1 MLIRRSKKV
10 KTITATNAFDFDTAL
25 NAFTD
30 GLDRQGIAYT
40 LSVKPEAGLL
50 AFVEYEV
57 ETRLPQ
63 NAKDEYELLG
73 ETHKCIECPFY
84 VRPTDGRVVYTHCL
98 LVKSEVD
105 RTVGRLTSADSDC
118 CEQFYERLKRGMSLT
133 NVGKERWSE

>member
-40 LSVKPEAGLL
+40 LSVSPSAGLL

-57 ETRLPQ
+57 ETKVPQ

-73 ETHKCIECPFY
+73 ESHKCIECPFY
-84 VRPTDGRVVYTHCL
+84 VRPTDGRVKYTKCPITN
-98 LVKSEVD
+98 K
-105 RTVGRLTSADSDC
+105 LTDADSWC
-118 CEQFYERLKRGMSLT
+118 CDSFYERLKRGMELS
-133 NVGKERWSE
+133 NVGKERWSV